1 MVGRMSAG
9 RCCCPGGGGDPT
21 SCIVYDEIDDN
32 PSYTICAGGW
42 TIDQTAGTYY
52 TNDADSKLI
61 FTSAATGNS
70 WRFRISVQI
79 EKMSTPFVGDG
90 VAKIFAAASQ
100 CSNGETISL
109 TKDYDGSSFVSGTLA
124 IGGDTLDL
132 IDAFIYDIEICSDGT
147 AVTVYVYDPF
157 ESVITTRTFS
167 FTGGIFGIGTGA
179 LGADVRVTFYNP
191 RLENINGFQCP
202 NCTPSCCYGPVPD
215 EMTINLSGFTDIE
228 FRCEDQGCGAGCEYT
243 WRYKLFL
250 SQLNGEHTLT
260 LNSSGTAGPCQWTAN
275 ITFDCEYSFYSALGN
290 AGGLEHYSGPC
301 GAPFTLNY
309 YYGGGYALYT
319 EFFKDFIWSSSQAI
333 IEECYP
339 DLIDCIAT
347 YLGFGTIFWP
357 GTGSSLAPCD
367 GLCDYADAPLGPAE
381 MNICTAS
388 LLGSPT
394 AQFKTPC
401 LAGFA
406 MPAKGYGIPKDPN
419 TKPTPEPELPEDVRQ
434 WLMQQAPL
442 SKTQSSSSESEPT
455 KDVVAPN

>member
-9 RCCCPGGGGDPT
+9 RCCCPGGGGDP
-21 SCIVYDEIDDN
+21 SCIVYDEIDDD

-124 IGGDTLDL
+124 ISGDTLDIL
-132 IDAFIYDIEICSDGT
+132 DSSIYDIEICSDGT

-157 ESVITTRTFS
+157 ENVITTRTFS
-167 FTGGIFGIGTGA
+167 FTGGVFGIGTGA

-215 EMTINLSGFTDIE
+215 EMVVQFTGFPSEWISLRWFEVNYCGGSDWYVITKEYLSNLNAEITLTRVAGSGTCVWEGTVGVSYDAYSCDAGPVLNIDNVPYDAIIRLTVADGYVVIE
-228 FRCEDQGCGAGCEYT
+228 V
-243 WRYKLFL
+243 FL
-250 SQLNGEHTLT
+250 LNGNKLV
-260 LNSSGTAGPCQWTAN
+260 WTELMAEPA
-275 ITFDCEYSFYSALGN
+275 C
-290 AGGLEHYSGPC
+290 
-301 GAPFTLNY
+301 
-309 YYGGGYALYT
+309 
-319 EFFKDFIWSSSQAI
+319 
-333 IEECYP
+333 
-339 DLIDCIAT
+339 DLICAYDSVPLFSKPEEIIGAT
-347 YLGFGTIFWP
+347 VQEEFPT
-357 GTGSSLAPCD
+357 
-367 GLCDYADAPLGPAE
+367 
-381 MNICTAS
+381 N
-388 LLGSPT
+388 PT

-419 TKPTPEPELPEDVRQ
+419 TKPTPEPELPEDVKQ
-434 WLMQQAPL
+434 WLMQQAPS
-442 SKTQSSSSESEPT
+442 SKTRSSSSESEPT
-455 KDVVAPN
+455 KDAVAPN

>member
-9 RCCCPGGGGDPT
+9 RCCCPGGGGDP
-21 SCIVYDEIDDN
+21 SCIVYDEIDDD

-147 AVTVYVYDPF
+147 AVTVRIYDPF
-157 ESVITTRTFS
+157 EEVITTRTFS

-202 NCTPSCCYGPVPD
+202 NCTPSCCYGPSPD
-215 EMTINLSGFTDIE
+215 EMVVQFTGFPSEWEPLTYQDLCNLVE
-228 FRCEDQGCGAGCEYT
+228 FEHWVHYDLT
-243 WRYKLFL
+243 P
-250 SQLNGEHTLT
+250 LNDEITLT
-260 LNSSGTAGPCQWTAN
+260 NRSGCLWEGVVSVTRTEQECVAGTTQITSLSVDIPIVLSIVEGNWELQVLLPMEDIINNIVDFRVTDLTPCELICAYVN
-275 ITFDCEYSFYSALGN
+275 MSFY
-290 AGGLEHYSGPC
+290 YGP
-301 GAPFTLNY
+301 LSLV
-309 YYGGGYALYT
+309 LYT
-319 EFFKDFIWSSSQAI
+319 
-333 IEECYP
+333 
-339 DLIDCIAT
+339 L
-347 YLGFGTIFWP
+347 
-357 GTGSSLAPCD
+357 
-367 GLCDYADAPLGPAE
+367 
-381 MNICTAS
+381 
-388 LLGSPT
+388 T

-406 MPAKGYGIPKDPN
+406 MPATGYGIPKDS
-419 TKPTPEPELPEDVRQ
+419 KPIPEPELPEDVKQ
-434 WLMQQAPL
+434 WLMQQAPS
-442 SKTQSSSSESEPT
+442 SKTPSNSSESEPT
-455 KDVVAPN
+455 KDVDAQN